1 MKVHDDILRDLY
13 FRDQLSLYACLAKPL
28 HILDLPHESEAV
40 DGIGEEILIYRPLLE
55 HLDDFLGE
63 ECEDL
68 LRVVVSDGQ
77 ERLEERVQHLQLHIR
92 RIPTEKGLDLLNE
105 PLREGRVIVFF
116 SIVHREALQDGLD
129 VFQVQFIQHTRHIS
143 K

>member
-63 ECEDL
+63 EGEDL
-68 LRVVVSDGQ
+68 LGVVVSDGQ

-92 RIPTEKGLDLLNE
+92 RRIPTEKALDLLNE
-105 PLREGRVIVFF
+105 PLREGGVIVLF

-143 K
+143 